1 MYKQIKYS
9 ILPFVIFLF
18 MAFEKTDAQTIMHV
32 DSSLNIQAGSLIATD
47 VDGDGLIDIAG
58 IASTTFLVWY
68 KNLGDSIAQIPF
80 TFPTDDWIG
89 MLRSADMDGDGDMD
103 FVIGDY
109 YNDYI
114 DWIENIDGTGT
125 LLYQHTISVGW
136 IGAGPRSIDLC
147 DINNDGYIDIVSN
160 MGTSNLLLYINSGA
174 IDPFFSQQLVDIGV
188 SDPYYISVV
197 DMDNDDDLDII
208 YYSKT
213 LYQIIYRENS
223 GDGVFINPGVAII
236 YEGSVL
242 SLKLTDMELDGDFD
256 VLIGYDYLAGNP
268 ALKLYQNDGGAF
280 ALSQSWDFTHDV
292 VGIATAHFNSDSL
305 PDIVALFSDYSLGF
319 DDISLNEINV
329 FINTDNL
336 TFTSPI
342 IPLEGIIPSPY
353 NYKVASAA
361 LADFDL
367 NGTDDL
373 VISDYNM
380 LLVAYSSDT
389 SDQIFQNYQEVFR
402 PRSTVFAVATIQ
414 IADSTSYATL
424 LIDNHLDVY
433 QYTNELDEIIY
444 KRTIEQRG
452 INYNT
457 YSKAYATIVF
467 DIDNDGFKD
476 DLFTSGG
483 IMYEEE
489 YGEYQWNVYRNVTQ
503 NEIDKHTAN
512 TSYNCLNPIV
522 ADVNNDGFLDIIA
535 ADGQL
540 FWEGIDY
547 DGFDIYD
554 ERNAYF
560 WLKNIDGSGNFDYLP
575 LPGDYYDDEG
585 FPIATDVDFD
595 GDLDVLTF
603 NQISDNLYCYY
614 NMDGA
619 GAFGERIALANIAN
633 GQFISPRDVD
643 GDGMEDIVIN
653 TSGDLIQWLQH
664 TGPNIYAA
672 PKIMCYLAKVRN
684 PERLKFADTNGDGFD
699 DLITGTVNT
708 QIYLNSH
715 GFGFYP
721 YPVVYLF
728 NYNNRSVVDLNH
740 NGVIEIAGIY
750 NTNYA
755 YSRELEPLPVLP
767 IIQFTNYATNLDED
781 QLLAD
786 TLFIAISEIPTDT
799 LLFNI
804 FATSLAGSEFEVQL
818 YDGASDTIQLL
829 FLPDSTALINQ
840 QIIIRAIDDDE
851 VDGIENGSIAY
862 SLNNLEGDFPLAA
875 LISRVYTIIDN
886 DDIVTDAESNLTI
899 NCDDSLLHEGTFGT
913 ACTIKLNLT
922 VEYPVNIEVITDNQ
936 LDVGVGTQDTISL
949 QLTAFDV
956 NYVFYV
962 DAIDDDIEEG
972 LHFGE
977 LTFNTYSEDDNYDD
991 VSNIIK
997 SFSLS
1002 DTTAINPEEPQQP
1015 ELPLFNA
1022 WYIPETNAIS
1032 LQYNLYEDDA
1042 ILNLL
1047 NNIGEVVAKIQ
1058 LKSAKG
1064 ETTISTI
1071 NLPEGYYYLMIA
1083 STHNRFTLGKTLV
1096 IY

>member
-188 SDPYYISVV
+188 SDPYYIRVV

-633 GQFISPRDVD
+633 GQFISSRDVD

-913 ACTIKLNLT
+913 ACTIKLNLP